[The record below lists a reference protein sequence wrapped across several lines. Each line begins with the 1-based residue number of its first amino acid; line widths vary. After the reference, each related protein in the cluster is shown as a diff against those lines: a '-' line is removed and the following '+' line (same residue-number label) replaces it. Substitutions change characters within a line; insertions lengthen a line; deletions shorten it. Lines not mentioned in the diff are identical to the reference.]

1 MVHVVN
7 NDLAVCANLYGGYPG
22 TCLVRPK
29 PVAAALAPEGWPV
42 VLRHPPPVPTDHAI
56 CKAVAVQAEFFG
68 QHQDV
73 VAAFQPLYCILR
85 KALPERP
92 ITRFFA
98 TRSSSCKVC
107 QLPVVGIELRRARC
121 RWRVTVLALSIARW
135 VHISTMATFPE
146 APPISR
152 SRSDAVSLR
161 FSLPVAPR
169 FIWGWDRARTRLL

>member
-1 MVHVVN
+1 
-7 NDLAVCANLYGGYPG
+7 
-22 TCLVRPK
+22 
-29 PVAAALAPEGWPV
+29 
-42 VLRHPPPVPTDHAI
+42 
-56 CKAVAVQAEFFG
+56 
-68 QHQDV
+68 
-73 VAAFQPLYCILR
+73 LR

>member
-1 MVHVVN
+1 VLTTPV
-7 NDLAVCANLYGGYPG
+7 LATGASSASSLSP
-22 TCLVRPK
+22 
-29 PVAAALAPEGWPV
+29 WPS
-42 VLRHPPPVPTDHAI
+42 
-56 CKAVAVQAEFFG
+56 
-68 QHQDV
+68 
-73 VAAFQPLYCILR
+73 PLYRRVGSYDFTFEACSSFTRVTACQIACPPKVDFVTRLQSGR
-85 KALPERP
+85 LTLPNCSS
-92 ITRFFA
+92 A
-98 TRSSSCKVC
+98 TEPCRWLLGWVL
-107 QLPVVGIELRRARC
+107 LPLVICPSGHAIELRRACC